1 MAPELDG
8 RKVAIIAA
16 DMVERVELTKPRQ
29 ALDDAG
35 AQTTLVSIKPGE
47 IRSFDH
53 FDPSEAFSVQQTI
66 DQARPE
72 EYDAVFIPGGVG
84 NPDQLRAD
92 KGVVNFVRQMH
103 QAGKPIGAICHGPWV
118 LVEAGLARGRTL
130 TSWPTLHTDIE
141 NAGGSWIDQEVVKDG
156 QVLTSRGPD
165 DLPAYTKALVEH
177 FAAW

>member
-1 MAPELDG
+1 MAHELDG

-103 QAGKPIGAICHGPWV
+103 LAGKPIGAICHGPWV

-177 FAAW
+177 FAAR